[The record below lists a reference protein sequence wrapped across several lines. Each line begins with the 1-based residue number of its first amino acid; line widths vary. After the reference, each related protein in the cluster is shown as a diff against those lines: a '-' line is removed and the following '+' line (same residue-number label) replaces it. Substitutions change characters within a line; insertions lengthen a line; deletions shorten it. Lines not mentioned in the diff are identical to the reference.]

1 MMWYFGCRVTQ
12 KVAISIDVV
21 LVTHFWG
28 QEMLTLIRVGSLK
41 MLHVVI

>member
-1 MMWYFGCRVTQ
+1 MWYFGCRVTQ

-28 QEMLTLIRVGSLK
+28 LGLVSLGN
-41 MLHVVI
+41 VDFD